1 METHVF
7 FEFYKIQ
14 SKEKAREAENFILSI
29 AEPVNRPSFIHEYK
43 LTVTSLYAAV
53 TIGKS
58 TEDIIN
64 ELTRQA
70 KNVLPAE
77 TVNFIEKHTRNIG
90 KLELVDSGADNL
102 TLIVYDHHIAQKMC
116 GNGDLGSRLFDLG
129 LRKLDSDAV
138 EGEDA
143 DISSEAWKREFDED
157 GIMRSNQGTTTR
169 FILQS
174 SQNCTQICKV
184 LLEYASTSKVSP
196 SPPVY
201 F

>member
-1 METHVF
+1 
-7 FEFYKIQ
+7 
-14 SKEKAREAENFILSI
+14 
-29 AEPVNRPSFIHEYK
+29 
-43 LTVTSLYAAV
+43 
-53 TIGKS
+53 
-58 TEDIIN
+58 
-64 ELTRQA
+64 
-70 KNVLPAE
+70 
-77 TVNFIEKHTRNIG
+77 
-90 KLELVDSGADNL
+90 
-102 TLIVYDHHIAQKMC
+102 MC
-116 GNGDLGSRLFDLG
+116 GNGDLGARLFDLG

-196 SPPVY
+196 PVY